1 MRVHAARSVSEIEW
15 NDSRHWA
22 YLLMSE
28 TTLSTL
34 NGIYRRRIFRLT
46 STYLLTPWIVRK
58 RKTLLQLFFSFF
70 RALDFSKKQ
79 QDRKSKICSKYVAQY
94 IEYPRDANLPRTR
107 RGARKTEQNFWRASV
122 SSRLVAVT
130 EVNHG
135 YPKFRLH
142 KLSRKNSPSL
152 PPSFSPVPSDPSP
165 LTQLDVV

>member
-1 MRVHAARSVSEIEW
+1 
-15 NDSRHWA
+15 
-22 YLLMSE
+22 MSE

-94 IEYPRDANLPRTR
+94 IEYPRDANLPQEQEREEVQER
-107 RGARKTEQNFWRASV
+107 RNKISDERAFLRGSLRLPKLTTDILNFGCIS
-122 SSRLVAVT
+122 LVAKT
-130 EVNHG
+130 L
-135 YPKFRLH
+135 PL
-142 KLSRKNSPSL
+142 SL
-152 PPSFSPVPSDPSP
+152 PLFLLFLLILLP
-165 LTQLDVV
+165 